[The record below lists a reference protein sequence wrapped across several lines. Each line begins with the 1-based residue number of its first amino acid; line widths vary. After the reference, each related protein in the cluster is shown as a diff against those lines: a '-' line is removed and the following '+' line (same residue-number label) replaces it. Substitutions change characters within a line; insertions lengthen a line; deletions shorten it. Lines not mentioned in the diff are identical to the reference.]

1 MIQYMLLCFFIAQTK
16 HNNLN
21 DQPLKKILTNIFTYT
36 LLFNPQSGMSK
47 EQQQQQQLN
56 CCHHHRKH
64 PASKILIH
72 IYICITA
79 VVAIAVAA
87 TAVLVSI
94 LPKTI
99 FTTIYGSQKPTNHP
113 LKSQLLYPIHTSTL
127 IHTFI
132 HLRRHFDRQTMN
144 DI

>member
-21 DQPLKKILTNIFTYT
+21 DQPLKKILTNIQGYLHTYT

-47 EQQQQQQLN
+47 EQQQQQLN

-94 LPKTI
+94 LPKNFYHHLWFTKTNQPPTKI
-99 FTTIYGSQKPTNHP
+99 TTTISYTY
-113 LKSQLLYPIHTSTL
+113 LYINTYIHSY
-127 IHTFI
+127 I
-132 HLRRHFDRQTMN
+132 
-144 DI
+144 